1 MEEKEITLEI
11 DGRKVEAK
19 EGMTIL
25 EAAESVNI
33 NIPTLCHH
41 PALSPFGAC
50 RICSVEIVQRGRF
63 KIVTSC
69 VYPIEEGLVIKTKS
83 DRVIRDRKMLIELM
97 LTRAPEAGVIQKLA
111 REYGIEG
118 TRFKIEDE
126 ENLCILC
133 GLCSRICEERIG
145 ISAINFIGRGINRK
159 VGPPFE
165 IQSEVCI
172 GCGACVSV
180 CPTGAI
186 KLEDITEYK
195 ITPIPSEFNMG
206 LDSRHPIYIPFPQA
220 VPRIPVIDRER
231 CVHFVT
237 GECKICE
244 SFCEVG
250 AINHNQEDEI
260 VEVEVG
266 AVILATGLDLYDVS
280 LLTEYGYGKIA
291 NVITAIEYERL
302 TSASGPTTGE
312 LKRPSDGKIPS
323 NIAFIQCV
331 GSRDFK
337 NEPYCSS
344 VCCMHATKEAIL
356 AYEHRPGTKST
367 IFYMDLRAVGK
378 RFQEYVTRAKE
389 EYNVTYIRSRP
400 GRIDLN
406 TTNGNPIIWYEDTT
420 TGETK
425 TFEVE
430 LVILSQALVPS
441 KGIEE
446 LASILGVTLDKYGFV
461 EIPDKLFHPLDT
473 TRPGIFAC
481 GYAHS
486 PRDIPDSVVQGS
498 AAAGRA
504 AEATA
509 TEAIAAEIPSLVAR
523 GV

>member
-1 MEEKEITLEI
+1 MEEKGITLEI
-11 DGRKVEAK
+11 DGREVKAK

-25 EAAESVNI
+25 EAAKSANI
-33 NIPTLCHH
+33 DIPTLCHH
-41 PALSPFGAC
+41 PALSTFGAC
-50 RICSVEIVQRGRF
+50 RICSIEIVQRGRSR
-63 KIVTSC
+63 IVSSC
-69 VYPIEEGLVIKTKS
+69 VYPVEEGLVIRTKS

-97 LTRAPEAGVIQKLA
+97 LARAPKAKVIQDLA
-111 REYGIEG
+111 REYGLER

-133 GLCSRICEERIG
+133 GLCSRICEEKIG
-145 ISAINFIGRGINRK
+145 VSAINFIGRGVNRK

-186 KLEDITEYK
+186 KLEDITKHK

-231 CVHFVT
+231 CVHFIT
-237 GECKICE
+237 GECKTCE

-266 AVILATGLDLYDVS
+266 AVILATGFDLYDVS
-280 LLTEYGYGKIA
+280 LLTEYGYGRIA

-302 TSASGPTTGE
+302 TSASGPTAGE

-337 NEPYCSS
+337 NMPYCSS

-356 AYEHRPGTKST
+356 AYEHHPGTKST

-406 TTNGNPIIWYEDTT
+406 AVNGNPIIWYEDTI

-425 TFEVE
+425 TFEAE

-441 KGIEE
+441 KGTEE
-446 LASILGVTLDKYGFV
+446 LAGILGISLDKYGFA

-509 TEAIAAEIPSLVAR
+509 ARMPSFVAG

>member
-11 DGRKVEAK
+11 DGREVKAK
-19 EGMTIL
+19 AGTTIL
-25 EAAESVNI
+25 EAAKSANI
-33 NIPTLCHH
+33 DIPTLCHH
-41 PALSPFGAC
+41 PALAPFGAC
-50 RICSVEIVQRGRF
+50 RICIVEIVQRGRPRV
-63 KIVTSC
+63 VTSC
-69 VYPIEEGLVIKTKS
+69 VYPVEEGLVVRTKS

-97 LTRAPEAGVIQKLA
+97 LTRAPKAEVIQKLA
-111 REYGIEG
+111 REYGIER

-126 ENLCILC
+126 ANLCILC

-145 ISAINFIGRGINRK
+145 VSAINFIGRGVNRK

-186 KLEDITEYK
+186 KLEDITTHE

-231 CVHFVT
+231 CVHFIT
-237 GECKICE
+237 GKCRTCE
-244 SFCEVG
+244 SFCEVR
-250 AINHNQEDEI
+250 AINHDQEDET

-280 LLTEYGYGKIA
+280 LLPEYGYGRIV
-291 NVITAIEYERL
+291 NVITATEYERL
-302 TSASGPTTGE
+302 TSASGPTCGE

-331 GSRDFK
+331 GSRDFS
-337 NEPYCSS
+337 NMPYCSS

-356 AYEHRPGTKST
+356 AYEHHPGTKST

-389 EYNVTYIRSRP
+389 EYNVTYVRGRP

-406 TTNGNPIIWYEDTT
+406 AVNGNPIIWYEDTI

-425 TFEVE
+425 AFEAE

-441 KGIEE
+441 KGVEG
-446 LASILGVTLDKYGFV
+446 LASILGISLDKYGFV
-461 EIPDKLFHPLDT
+461 EIPDKLFYPLDT

-498 AAAGRA
+498 AAASRA
-504 AEATA
+504 AA
-509 TEAIAAEIPSLVAR
+509 AIAARMPSFVAG